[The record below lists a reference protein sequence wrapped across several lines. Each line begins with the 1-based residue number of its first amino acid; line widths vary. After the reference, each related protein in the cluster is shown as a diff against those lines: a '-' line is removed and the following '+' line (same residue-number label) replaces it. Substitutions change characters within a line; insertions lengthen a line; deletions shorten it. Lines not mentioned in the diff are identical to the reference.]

1 MPITHL
7 YLPLSLFTAGLKVFE
22 QQLIFSDALDR
33 FDEICRNRVLNLVLL
48 LKLLKKGTSML
59 H

>member
-1 MPITHL
+1 MLLTHL
-7 YLPLSLFTAGLKVFE
+7 YFPLSLFTAGLKVLE
-22 QQLIFSDALDR
+22 QQLILSDALDR
-33 FDEICRNRVLNLVLL
+33 FDEIRCNRMLNLVLL

>member
-1 MPITHL
+1 MLLTYL
-7 YLPLSLFTAGLKVFE
+7 YFPLSLFTAGLKVLE
-22 QQLIFSDALDR
+22 QQLILGDALDR
-33 FDEICRNRVLNLVLL
+33 FDEICRNRMLNLVLL

>member
-1 MPITHL
+1 MLVTHL
-7 YLPLSLFTAGLKVFE
+7 YFPLSLFTAGLKVLE
-22 QQLIFSDALDR
+22 QQLILSDALDR

>member
-1 MPITHL
+1 MLVTHL
-7 YLPLSLFTAGLKVFE
+7 YFPLSLFTAGLKVLE
-22 QQLIFSDALDR
+22 QQLILSDALDR
-33 FDEICRNRVLNLVLL
+33 FDEIRRNRVLNLVLL